1 MQLQAFEW
9 IFLENGTWHCTV
21 AKQITVF
28 CLIYP
33 VDDYLSMLRN
43 CLTYARAK

>member
-21 AKQITVF
+21 AKQISILLDFKINHQPKT
-28 CLIYP
+28 
-33 VDDYLSMLRN
+33 N
-43 CLTYARAK
+43 KNHKTYIC